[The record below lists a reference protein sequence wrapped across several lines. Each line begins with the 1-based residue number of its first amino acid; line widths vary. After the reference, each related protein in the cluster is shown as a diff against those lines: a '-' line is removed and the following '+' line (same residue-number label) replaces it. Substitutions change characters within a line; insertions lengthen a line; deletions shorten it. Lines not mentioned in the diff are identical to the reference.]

1 MDRRCRCIAAAL
13 LICALGVLL
22 AGCNREYSKDHRT
35 SEFETGYEAGLEDA
49 AISNMSSNASTNEIL
64 EYLDYGEIV
73 QYVEDAGDVQVWA
86 IEDLQALFAYALQ
99 RGYVAGK
106 TGTWDSTME
115 EYVSGYDV
123 TDCASEF
130 EHIFGLDPIHVK
142 SPNGLYL
149 DSWANGDKKIDYSKV
164 FDAWQDWAAQNK

>member
-1 MDRRCRCIAAAL
+1 MDRRRRCKAAVL
-13 LICALGVLL
+13 LLCALGILL

-35 SEFETGYEAGLEDA
+35 NEPGMGYESGLEDTEVEK
-49 AISNMSSNASTNEIL
+49 ASRINTHESLDNF
-64 EYLDYGEIV
+64 EYDDII
-73 QYVEDAGDVQVWA
+73 QY
-86 IEDLQALFAYALQ
+86 IEDSGSLEVWPTEELQALFAYALQ

-115 EYVSGYDV
+115 EYVSDYDV
-123 TDCASEF
+123 TDRAAEF
-130 EHIFGLDPIHVK
+130 ERSFGLDPIHIK

-149 DSWANGDKKIDYSKV
+149 DSWASGDKKINYSKV